1 MANTAV
7 KEARKALPVESK
19 IPCTHGP
26 DGMCDVCLVWT
37 GVQAFAMEAKLW
49 KVGAK
54 WSVTCVCHNHP
65 TPFCVELSRKADAYD
80 AIERAYKLVEGGGKL
95 ECGCTV
101 AADTEQTEKKMLLDF
116 VRDFL
121 KEFGDYSDVNEWTT
135 KMVDRARRLVKLCG
149 KR

>member
-65 TPFCVELSRKADAYD
+65 TPFCVELSRK
-80 AIERAYKLVEGGGKL
+80 LEG
-95 ECGCTV
+95 GCTV